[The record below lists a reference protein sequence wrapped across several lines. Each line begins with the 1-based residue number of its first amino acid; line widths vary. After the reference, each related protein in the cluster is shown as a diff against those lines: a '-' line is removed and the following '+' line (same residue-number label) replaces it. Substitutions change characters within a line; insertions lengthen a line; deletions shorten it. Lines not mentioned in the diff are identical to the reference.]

1 LAPFTSTIPRERV
14 RSRGLD
20 QMQHKTTTDSQ
31 SGAETTGQSPGG
43 GVETADLMDD
53 TVATVSPA
61 AELDERPEA
70 PSPPGEDHADP
81 VEAGRVPAFLHEI
94 ARTMQAAADRERE
107 QIAAEIAD
115 SLSAHVEKVRS
126 RASTEAEEL
135 KRLAEE
141 DVDHIREW
149 SAAEAERLRQE
160 TESRI
165 GARREDLDRDLRQ
178 HDTLVEREISE
189 AGEAVDQYR
198 AELDRFVGRLASERE
213 PTEIARLASLLPE
226 PPSVEEIASAARADA
241 IAQLSRS
248 EAATDVA
255 SVRPDL
261 LGVMD
266 PTVVS
271 HAAASKAQ
279 DQAPAAFAEVSSEEQ
294 VDQER
299 HGWILGARNRT
310 DLVVR
315 LVLVLAFAILVA
327 ILVFVVLTG
336 TAQAASNDSLS
347 RSI

>member
-1 LAPFTSTIPRERV
+1 
-14 RSRGLD
+14 
-20 QMQHKTTTDSQ
+20 MQHKTIDSQ
-31 SGAETTGQSPGG
+31 SGAETTGPSPGG

-53 TVATVSPA
+53 TVASVSPA
-61 AELDERPEA
+61 AELDEQPEA
-70 PSPPGEDHADP
+70 PSPPGEDHAEP
-81 VEAGRVPAFLHEI
+81 VEAGRVPTFLHEI

-107 QIAAEIAD
+107 QIAAEMAD
-115 SLSAHVEKVRS
+115 SLSTHVEKVRS

-149 SAAEAERLRQE
+149 SAAEVERLRQE

-165 GARREDLDRDLRQ
+165 GVRREDLDRDLRQ
-178 HDTLVEREISE
+178 HDTLVEREISQ
-189 AGEAVDQYR
+189 AGEAVEEYR
-198 AELDRFVGRLASERE
+198 VELDRFVVRLASERE

-255 SVRPDL
+255 SARLDL

-266 PTVVS
+266 PSIVS
-271 HAAASKAQ
+271 QTAARKAQ
-279 DQAPAAFAEVSSEEQ
+279 DRAQAPIADVSSEEQ
-294 VDQER
+294 VAQER
-299 HGWILGARNRT
+299 HGRILGARTRA

-315 LVLVLAFAILVA
+315 LVLVLVLAVLVA
-327 ILVFVVLTG
+327 VLVLVVLTG
-336 TAQAASNDSLS
+336 QAQAASSNSLS